1 MALKNYYTELL
12 LLLCM
17 AVVTPGTAQKKAIDS
32 IQSLMESPRG
42 DQLPNDSR
50 MKNYLKLSEQTVRF
64 NTAQALNYGKK
75 ALAAA
80 KAIPNH
86 LGEAMSLNMIGN
98 AYSNTSN
105 FDSAR
110 FYYDSS
116 FSILN
121 QLHDTTGIIQVIN
134 NLGILAKLEGN
145 YKLAIQYYKESY
157 KIASA
162 CHDTVGMVLTTNNIG
177 IVYYDW
183 KQYDVALE
191 HYQKAL
197 AMLRKQGD
205 STRMAV
211 LLNNAGELLK
221 ETGKPDKAL
230 ANYFE
235 SLKISL
241 KRGMRMTS
249 MNSYINIGDVYLAR
263 KEYDSA
269 RKNFQHALGLSQAIQ
284 YPFGLAMS
292 HIRLGEA
299 LMMLNNDATAFQHLS
314 TGAALARQQN
324 DLVLKRDA
332 SLNLYR
338 YHQKQGQYK
347 EALSTFHDYTA
358 ARDSLFNQNSRKEM
372 AILRTEYE
380 TDKKENEIKLLTQE
394 KAIQMLEVERH
405 KNLFLYTLLIAISLL
420 LAGWLAYTRFRLKQK
435 NIKNELEKL
444 NLEIEQRLLRSQ
456 MSPHFIFN
464 SLNSINS
471 FIAENNSRT
480 AQTFLTKF
488 AELIRLILE
497 NSRKTLTSL
506 ADELRTLQLYLEIE
520 QMRFDKKFT
529 FILESDE
536 TLDPDNTY
544 IPPMLVQPFVEN
556 ALLHGIAHSNHH
568 GLVVISFE
576 QRQDTM
582 MVTVTDNGIGRTRSA
597 EIETKPTHRQ
607 SLGMQLTSERL
618 QLLGSQFGGQYTAE
632 ISDITNEKGTC
643 AGTHV
648 AITMPFETE

>member
-1 MALKNYYTELL
+1 MALKKYYTELL

-80 KAIPNH
+80 KAIPH
-86 LGEAMSLNMIGN
+86 QLGEAMALNLIGN
-98 AYSNTSN
+98 AFANTSL

-110 FYYDSS
+110 IYYDSS
-116 FSILN
+116 YAIM
-121 QLHDTTGIIQVIN
+121 QVLHDTTGIIQVIN

-145 YKLAIQYYKESY
+145 YKLAIQFYKESY
-157 KIASA
+157 RLASA
-162 CHDTVGMVLTTNNIG
+162 RHDTVGMVLTTNNIG

-183 KQYDVALE
+183 KQFDVALE

-221 ETGKPDKAL
+221 ETGKPDEAL

-235 SLKISL
+235 SLEISL

-249 MNSYINIGDVYLAR
+249 MNSYVNIGDVYLAR

-284 YPFGLAMS
+284 YPFGLALS

-299 LMMLNNDATAFQHLS
+299 LMMLNHDATAFQHLS
-314 TGAALARQQN
+314 TGAALAKQQN

-471 FIAENNSRT
+471 FIAANNSLT

-506 ADELRTLQLYLEIE
+506 ADELRTLQL
-520 QMRFDKKFT
+520 
-529 FILESDE
+529 
-536 TLDPDNTY
+536 
-544 IPPMLVQPFVEN
+544 
-556 ALLHGIAHSNHH
+556 
-568 GLVVISFE
+568 
-576 QRQDTM
+576 
-582 MVTVTDNGIGRTRSA
+582 
-597 EIETKPTHRQ
+597 
-607 SLGMQLTSERL
+607 
-618 QLLGSQFGGQYTAE
+618 
-632 ISDITNEKGTC
+632 
-643 AGTHV
+643 
-648 AITMPFETE
+648 

>member
-1 MALKNYYTELL
+1 MAMRIPFKELL
-12 LLLCM
+12 FLLSL
-17 AVVTPGTAQKKAIDS
+17 AVITPGAAQKKAIDS
-32 IQSLMESPRG
+32 LRTLMASHEG
-42 DQLPNDSR
+42 DRLPNDSR
-50 MKNYLKLSEQTVRF
+50 MKNFLKLSEQAVRF
-64 NTAQALNYGKK
+64 NTKEALVYGKK

-80 KAIPNH
+80 SAIPNQ

-98 AYSNTSN
+98 AYANTSN

-110 FYYDSS
+110 YYYDSS
-116 FSILN
+116 FSILQ

-162 CHDTVGMVLTTNNIG
+162 CHDTVGMVLTNNNIG

-197 AMLRKQGD
+197 DMLRRQGD

-221 ETGKPDKAL
+221 ETGKPDEAL
-230 ANYFE
+230 INYFE
-235 SLKISL
+235 SLEISL

-263 KEYDSA
+263 KEFDNA
-269 RKNFQHALGLSQAIQ
+269 RKNFQHALELSQAIQ
-284 YPFGLAMS
+284 YPFGLTLS
-292 HIRLGEA
+292 NIRLGEA
-299 LMMLNNDATAFQHLS
+299 LMMLNRDAEAYQFLT
-314 TGAALARQQN
+314 TGNALAGEQN

-338 YHQKQGQYK
+338 YHLKKGQYK
-347 EALSTFHDYTA
+347 EALSSFHDYTA

-394 KAIQMLEVERH
+394 KAIQTFEAERH
-405 KNLFLYTLLIAISLL
+405 KNLFLYTLLVAVSLL
-420 LAGWLAYTRFRLKQK
+420 LAGYLAYTRFRLKQR
-435 NIKNELEKL
+435 NIKNELEKM

-471 FIAENNSRT
+471 FIAANDSLT
-480 AQTFLTKF
+480 AQAFLTKF

-506 ADELRTLQLYLEIE
+506 SDELRTLQLYLEIE
-520 QMRFDKKFT
+520 QMRFGKKFT
-529 FILESDE
+529 FTLHSDDH
-536 TLDPDNTY
+536 LLPDDTY
-544 IPPMLVQPFVEN
+544 VPPMLVQPFVEN
-556 ALLHGIAHSNHH
+556 ALVHGIAHSSHP
-568 GLVVISFE
+568 GLITLNFVQSEDAI
-576 QRQDTM
+576 T
-582 MVTVTDNGIGRTRSA
+582 VTITDNGVGRSRA
-597 EIETKPTHRQ
+597 AQIEEKPTNRQ
-607 SLGMQLTSERL
+607 SLGMQLTRERL
-618 QLLGSQFGGQYTAE
+618 QLLESQFGGQYKA
-632 ISDITNEKGTC
+632 DITDITDDEGHC
-643 AGTHV
+643 AGTRV
-648 AITMPFETE
+648 EMTMPYETE